1 MSGGRF
7 VKAKEGQRWSVYTI
21 DLSTNV
27 RPHSDEER
35 KQLETMLVQYQKWL
49 ATPDGYDAAFG
60 SFGADDEATIKA
72 GDPEVG
78 TDPRGSRVHV
88 HFTAETLHEG
98 QHNISEIQAS
108 VRQSLI
114 DFAATKGIELNGAYA
129 HVKINNSSYGLNYS
143 IKNRRQRK
151 IAGTQYLNRLEKE
164 LAAAK
169 KTAAKAA
176 KK

>member
-1 MSGGRF
+1 MSGGRLIR
-7 VKAKEGQRWSVYTI
+7 AKEGQRYSVYSI
-21 DLSTNV
+21 NLNTNV
-27 RPHSDEER
+27 RPHSDGER
-35 KQLETMLVQYQKWL
+35 EQLERLLNDYQEWL
-49 ATPDGYDAAFG
+49 TTPQGYDAAFG
-60 SFGADDEATIKA
+60 SFGAGDQATIKA

-78 TDPRGSRVHV
+78 DDPRGSRVHV

-98 QHNISEIQAS
+98 QHNIGEIQAS

-114 DFAATKGIELNGAYA
+114 DFAADKGIELNGAYA
-129 HVKINNSSYGLNYS
+129 YVKLDSSSYGLNYS
-143 IKNRRQRK
+143 IKNKRPRK

>member
-1 MSGGRF
+1 MSGRLIRP
-7 VKAKEGQRWSVYTI
+7 KEGQRYSVYSI
-21 DLSTNV
+21 NLSTNV

-35 KQLETMLVQYQKWL
+35 KQLEQLLNDYQEWL
-49 ATPDGYDAAFG
+49 TTPDGYDAAFG
-60 SFGADDEATIKA
+60 SFGADDQATIKA

-98 QHNISEIQAS
+98 YHNIGEVQAS
-108 VRQSLI
+108 IRQSLI
-114 DFAATKGIELNGAYA
+114 DFAAERGIELNGAYA
-129 HVKINNSSYGLNYS
+129 FVKVDSSSYGLNYS
-143 IKNRRQRK
+143 IKNKRPRK
-151 IAGTQYLNRLEKE
+151 IAGTQYLKRLERE
-164 LAAAK
+164 LVAAK